1 MRQLRQSQTSTSSLW
16 QLWFLRRKSSGCQK
30 SEDQEKISV
39 TLKGVTGFKKYFLMR
54 LILLNEYS

>member
-1 MRQLRQSQTSTSSLW
+1 MW
-16 QLWFLRRKSSGCQK
+16 KLWFLRWKSSGSQK
-30 SEDQEKISV
+30 SKDKEKISI